1 MNNGGTS
8 FAASLGKAG
17 NIREHAPSSAGS
29 PMLRICPR

>member
-17 NIREHAPSSAGS
+17 NIREHAPSSAGGAM
-29 PMLRICPR
+29 PLCPR